1 MNRKSNQSPGST
13 WPPKPGALPGR
24 AWTAGA
30 HRRLRATIISGALLA
45 SLLSASL
52 AVAQPPIRGFSNDQ
66 LKAQRDLES
75 RAKSLPQPE
84 HIRAYMKRISA
95 QPHHAGSPASKAV
108 AEYVFGLLKEWG
120 FDARI
125 ERFEALLPYPTLREV
140 EMTAP
145 SRYVLKLKEPAIAQD
160 PDSGDPNQLPTYNAY
175 SASGDVTAPLVYVNY
190 GVPEDYESLKRQS
203 IDVRGKI
210 VIARYGKS
218 WRGVKAKVAQEH
230 GAVGCLIYSDP
241 RDDGYFQGDVY
252 PKGAYR
258 PAQGVQRGSVID
270 MALYP
275 GDPLSP
281 GWASENGARRLSRAD
296 AQSLV
301 KIPVLPISYGDAK
314 PLLANLGGPV
324 APEGWRGAL
333 PLTYHVG
340 PGPATVHLKLDFD
353 WTNKPLYDVVATLPG
368 SMYRDQWIMYGNHHD
383 AWVNGASDPASG
395 ASALLETAR
404 TLASMVR
411 EGWQPKRTVVLAL
424 WDAEEFGLVGSTEW
438 VEKHAKEVDRKLAVY
453 INSDSNG
460 KGAINASGSHT
471 LEHFMTEVLRDISD
485 PVSGKNLLEAR
496 QARSSAGDQNAPF
509 HLNPLG
515 AGSDYVAFL
524 HHAGVASLNLGFG
537 GEGGG
542 GVYHSIYDSY
552 YWYTHFSDADFTY
565 GRALAQVMTLSLM
578 RLANAPVLPFE
589 FSRVARALRSYV
601 DEIQKEAAKSSHS
614 VDFAEVTAQIGR
626 MEGDAKNF
634 EEALEASGKRISA
647 APAERLANLN
657 EILFRTERALTTGSG
672 LPGRDW
678 YRHRLY
684 APGLYTGYGAKTL
697 PGVREAVEGAR
708 WQEANQQAKAVA
720 KALKAF
726 NSRLED
732 ATRELRAIGE

>member
-1 MNRKSNQSPGST
+1 MKDVM
-13 WPPKPGALPGR
+13 KKCGAAPR
-24 AWTAGA
+24 AAAASYAAPSCATQLTRVLLVYLLTASIA
-30 HRRLRATIISGALLA
+30 A
-45 SLLSASL
+45 
-52 AVAQPPIRGFSNDQ
+52 AQPPVRGFSSDE

-75 RAKSLPQPE
+75 RAKSLPQAE
-84 HIRAYMKRISA
+84 YIRAYMKRMSA

-108 AEYVFGLLKEWG
+108 AEYVLGLLKEWG
-120 FDARI
+120 LDARI

-145 SRYVLKLKEPAIAQD
+145 SRYVLKLKEPAIPED
-160 PDSGDPNQLPTYNAY
+160 PDSGDANQLPTYNAY
-175 SASGDVTAPLVYVNY
+175 SASGDITAPLVYVNY
-190 GVPEDYESLKRQS
+190 GVPEDYDYLKQQG

-210 VIARYGKS
+210 VMARYGKS
-218 WRGVKAKVAQEH
+218 WRGVKPKVAQEH

-241 RDDGYFQGDVY
+241 RDDGYFQGDIY

-258 PAQGVQRGSVID
+258 PSQGVQRGSVID

-281 GWASENGARRLSRAD
+281 GWASEKGSKRLARAE
-296 AQSLV
+296 AQSLL

-324 APEGWRGAL
+324 APEAWRGAL
-333 PLTYHVG
+333 PLTYHAG
-340 PGPATVHLKLDFD
+340 PGAATVHLKLDFD
-353 WTNKPLYDVVATLPG
+353 WTNKPVYDVIAMIPG
-368 SMYRDQWIMYGNHHD
+368 SMFKDQWVMYGNHHD

-404 TLASMVR
+404 TLASMVKD
-411 EGWQPKRTVVLAL
+411 GWQPKRTIVLAL

-438 VEKHAKEVDRKLAVY
+438 VEKHAQELDRKLAVY

-460 KGAINASGSHT
+460 KGSIGASGSHG
-471 LEHFMTEVLRDISD
+471 LEQFVREVLRDIND

-496 QARSSAGDQNAPF
+496 RPRRGAADQNSPF
-509 HLNPLG
+509 HLGPLG
-515 AGSDYVAFL
+515 AGSDYVAFM

-552 YWYTHFSDADFTY
+552 YWYTHFSDTDFAY
-565 GRALAQVMTLSLM
+565 GRTLAQVMTLSLM
-578 RLANAPVLPFE
+578 RLADAPVLPFE
-589 FSRVARALRSYV
+589 FSQVARTLRGYV
-601 DEIQKEAAKSSHS
+601 DEIQKEAAKSSHT

-634 EEALEASGKRISA
+634 EEALEAAGTRIA
-647 APAERLANLN
+647 ATPPERLANLN
-657 EILFRTERALTTGSG
+657 DTLFRTERALTTGNG

-726 NSRLED
+726 NARIEE
-732 ATRELRAIGE
+732 ATRELRAMGE